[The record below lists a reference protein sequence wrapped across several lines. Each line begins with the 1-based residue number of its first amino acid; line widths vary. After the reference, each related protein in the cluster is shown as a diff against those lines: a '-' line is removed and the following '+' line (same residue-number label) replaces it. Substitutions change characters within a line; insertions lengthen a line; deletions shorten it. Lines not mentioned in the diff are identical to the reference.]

1 MDKRVWNLETATL
14 SEEFKNRQEI
24 DLDLCNNVKWASLF
38 HKSKTIALVV
48 GGWAQNS
55 WLFSSHYKDLKV
67 KYSW

>member
-14 SEEFKNRQEI
+14 SEELKNRQEI

-48 GGWAQNS
+48 GVGHKTVDY
-55 WLFSSHYKDLKV
+55 LVHIIRT
-67 KYSW
+67 